1 MAAWAALM
9 TLLCLWSVWR
19 VGVLEKRIT
28 QMRQHLSEALKEMDK
43 VVVHLEQAAEEATRW
58 RLAENSSNT

>member
-1 MAAWAALM
+1 MAAWAAFM

-28 QMRQHLSEALKEMDK
+28 EMRQHLSEALKEMDK